1 MKTHAFLLII
11 ASFSLSVSAQEQ
23 PDVALVLETQSIDAG
38 AIPAIEAVLGS
49 GEITSYRLYAEVS
62 PNWEIQ
68 LLFGDTQYP
77 LFINSVGSFYQNA
90 NGGPT
95 TLSIDP
101 DQLLTVPGLA
111 YDSWLTFNRETQVQ
125 NTIQI
130 LPLAS
135 IFDNFEAGGS
145 IALNSYLASGIF
157 VTTAGFDD
165 QTVPDAN
172 GRILLG
178 QFTTNGEISGCINM
192 QFRKLNEDGSIFDP
206 PGPDLFLTYL
216 ADQLCFASNTP
227 EPCAGDLNNSGAVDI
242 EDLLI
247 VLTSFGCSGGCSVD
261 LNDDG
266 NTTSADVLILLSAFG
281 NPCNS

>member
-1 MKTHAFLLII
+1 MKTLYILSTALLMSLG
-11 ASFSLSVSAQEQ
+11 SFAQDQ
-23 PDVALVLETQSIDAG
+23 PTVALVLEEQSID
-38 AIPAIEAVLGS
+38 PAVLPTLAAAIGA
-49 GEITSYRLYAEVS
+49 GDIKSYRLYAEVS
-62 PNWEIQ
+62 PNWELQ
-68 LLFGDTQYP
+68 LVFGDTQYP

-90 NGGPT
+90 SGGPT
-95 TLSIDP
+95 TLDINP
-101 DQLLTVPGLA
+101 DDLETITGLA
-111 YDSWLTFNRETQVQ
+111 YDSWLTINREDQVA
-125 NTIQI
+125 NNIQI
-130 LPLAS
+130 LPLVT
-135 IFDNFEAGGS
+135 IFDTFETGGPLE
-145 IALNSYLASGIF
+145 LNSYLASGIF
-157 VTTAGFDD
+157 ITTGGFDD

-192 QFRKLNEDGSIFDP
+192 QYRKLNEDGSIFDP

-247 VLTSFGCSGGCSVD
+247 VLTSFGCSGGCPVD
-261 LNDDG
+261 LNNDG

>member
-1 MKTHAFLLII
+1 MKTHAFLAFLI
-11 ASFSLSVSAQEQ
+11 AFSLSASAQDQ
-23 PDVALVLETQSIDAG
+23 PNVALVLETQSIDPA
-38 AIPAIEAVLGS
+38 AIPVIEAVIGS

-77 LFINSVGSFYQNA
+77 LFINSVGSFYQNP

-101 DQLLTVPGLA
+101 DELLNVPGLA

-145 IALNSYLASGIF
+145 ISLNSFLASGIF

-247 VLTSFGCSGGCSVD
+247 VLTAFGCSGDCPID
-261 LNDDG
+261 LNNDG
-266 NTTSADVLILLSAFG
+266 NTTSADVLIMLSAFG